1 MHPAIRTASAARLG
15 ATAAGA
21 ASSAGAASPADE
33 APAPPG
39 TAARAKAL
47 VRRAGGA
54 VLDRVGDRAAAA
66 TAGQVDQLREE
77 LDRTR
82 RELQAEIELLRAEL
96 AGREAG
102 TD

>member
-1 MHPAIRTASAARLG
+1 MHPAIRTASAARLASTTA
-15 ATAAGA
+15 ATADPGPA
-21 ASSAGAASPADE
+21 ADE
-33 APAPPG
+33 PASPPG

-47 VRRAGGA
+47 VRRAGGV

-82 RELQAEIELLRAEL
+82 SELQAEIELLRAEL
-96 AGREAG
+96 AARQEG
-102 TD
+102 

>member
-1 MHPAIRTASAARLG
+1 MHPAIRTASATRL
-15 ATAAGA
+15 AATTTSASTTAAPG
-21 ASSAGAASPADE
+21 PAVDDP
-33 APAPPG
+33 APPPG

-47 VRRAGGA
+47 VRRAGGV

-82 RELQAEIELLRAEL
+82 SELQAEIELLRAEL
-96 AGREAG
+96 ASRREG
-102 TD
+102 

>member
-1 MHPAIRTASAARLG
+1 VIVHPAIRIASATRLG
-15 ATAAGA
+15 ATA
-21 ASSAGAASPADE
+21 D
-33 APAPPG
+33 PAPEGDDVPPAPG
-39 TAARAKAL
+39 ATARAKAL

-82 RELQAEIELLRAEL
+82 SELRAEIEHLRAEL
-96 AGREAG
+96 ASHGERS
-102 TD
+102 

>member
-1 MHPAIRTASAARLG
+1 MHPAIRIASVTRLG
-15 ATAAGA
+15 APPGPEGDDAT
-21 ASSAGAASPADE
+21 
-33 APAPPG
+33 PAPG
-39 TAARAKAL
+39 ASARAKAL

-82 RELQAEIELLRAEL
+82 SELRAEIELLRAEL
-96 AGREAG
+96 ASQRGG
-102 TD
+102 S

>member
-1 MHPAIRTASAARLG
+1 VHPAIRTASATRLG
-15 ATAAGA
+15 APPDPGNDDVPAAPGA
-21 ASSAGAASPADE
+21 A
-33 APAPPG
+33 
-39 TAARAKAL
+39 TRAKAL

-66 TAGQVDQLREE
+66 TADQVDQLREE

-96 AGREAG
+96 ASRSKP
-102 TD
+102 